1 METRPRAIV
10 TGMIATYP
18 VGGVA
23 WDYGQYVLGL
33 EELGFEVFY
42 LEDTGGPTY
51 DPAKREYGEDCQYGV
66 QFLQDSLYEL
76 SPQLAERWHF
86 RSATDD
92 CYGIESSKFKHL
104 FATADLFLNVSGSTL
119 LRDEYMECRCKVL
132 IDTDPGWNHFVNY
145 PRWDAQPGWKNT
157 HGFRGHDHF
166 FTYAERIGKPDCLL
180 PDLGLR
186 WHPTRPPVCLDR
198 WEVGNPGPAWT
209 TVMTWNNFHRPV
221 EYGGHLY
228 GTKEMEFEK
237 IASIPAILPS
247 FEFEIATGGSDPPID
262 KWKSSGWRVR
272 DSHAISANMA
282 DYRNYIRESRG
293 ELSVAKNL
301 YVATRCGWFSCRS
314 ACYLASG
321 KPVVIQDTGFSDVLP
336 TGKGLLAFSDE
347 RQAVSAIETIES
359 DYPRH
364 ASAAREF
371 AGEYLSAR
379 NVLGKILK
387 IVGLN

>member
-23 WDYGQYVLGL
+23 WDYGQYALGL

-51 DPAKREYGEDCQYGV
+51 DPTKREYGDNCQYGI
-66 QFLQDSLYEL
+66 QFLQDSLHEL
-76 SPQLAERWHF
+76 SPLLADRWHF
-86 RSATDD
+86 RSAADD
-92 CYGIESSKFKHL
+92 CYGIEFNRIKHII
-104 FATADLFLNVSGSTL
+104 ADADLFLNVSGSAL
-119 LRDEYMECRCKVL
+119 LRDEYMRCQCKVL

-145 PRWDAQPGWKNT
+145 PRWDSQPGWKNT

-180 PDLGLR
+180 PNLGVC
-186 WHPTRPPVCLDR
+186 WHPTRPPIALDR
-198 WEVGNPGPAWT
+198 WAMADPGRSWT

-221 EYGGHLY
+221 EYAGRVY

-237 IASIPAILPS
+237 IESIPASLRS
-247 FEFEIATGGSDPPID
+247 VEFEIATGGSDPPIES
-262 KWKSSGWRVR
+262 WKESGWRVR
-272 DSHAISANMA
+272 DSHSISATMD
-282 DYRNYIRESRG
+282 DYRNYIQGSRG

-314 ACYLASG
+314 ACYLAAG
-321 KPVVIQDTGFSDVLP
+321 RPVVIQDTGFSDTMP
-336 TGKGLLAFSDE
+336 TGKGLFAFSDE
-347 RQAVSAIETIES
+347 KQAVAAIETIEG
-359 DYPRH
+359 DYALH
-364 ASAAREF
+364 ASGAREL
-371 AGEYLSAR
+371 ASEYLSAR
-379 NVLGKILK
+379 NVLGNLLET
-387 IVGLN
+387 VGFN